1 VTVQENETVKESA
14 TQSEAGSESGSSKGD
29 APTDANGGS
38 GDWARMSPIE
48 IGEKL
53 FQLRDFTPVPLILLM
68 LVAAKSSVASATL
81 GMLVIGAG
89 ELIRMYAVSFIGG
102 VSRTRTSSTN
112 QRLIT
117 EGAFGIVRNPLYVG
131 NFLITTGVAIYSGM
145 VWIVILSAAAFAFQY
160 YYIVKYEESLLL
172 KKFGSEYEEY
182 LKKVPAWTPARIP
195 SLDELPW
202 PATFVPAIRS
212 EKRTITAIT
221 LVILMLLLK
230 AS

>member
-29 APTDANGGS
+29 ASNDANGGT